1 MTGSPLW
8 VAATAALLPPFG
20 VTVAA
25 CLRGTIAQRFAASQ
39 LATTLAVF
47 LLVLLTFAIDQ
58 PSSIDL
64 ALGLVLLALPG
75 SLLVAVFVERWL

>member
-1 MTGSPLW
+1 M
-8 VAATAALLPPFG
+8 
-20 VTVAA
+20 A
-25 CLRGTIAQRFAASQ
+25 CALRGTIAQRFAATQ
-39 LATTLAVF
+39 LATTLAVL

-64 ALGLVLLALPG
+64 AIALVLLGLPG

>member
-1 MTGSPLW
+1 MNWPVLW

-20 VTVAA
+20 FAVAA
-25 CLRGTIAQRFAASQ
+25 CLYGTIAQRFAASQ
-39 LATTLAVF
+39 LATTVAAF

-64 ALGLVLLALPG
+64 ALGLVLLGLPG